1 MTMTQSPFKTICYA
15 IAVAMGVAVLVTNYV
30 IPQSITTISD
40 LLAVGVAA
48 LGIAN
53 LQ

>member
-1 MTMTQSPFKTICYA
+1 MTQSPFKTVCYA
-15 IAVAMGVAVLVTNYV
+15 IAVAMGIAVLVTNFV
-30 IPQSITTISD
+30 LPQSITVISN
-40 LLAVGVAA
+40 LLAIGIIA

>member
-1 MTMTQSPFKTICYA
+1 MTQSPFKTICYA
-15 IAVAMGVAVLVTNYV
+15 VAVAMGVAVLVTNFL
-30 IPQSITTISD
+30 IPQSITTVSN